1 MTANDGR
8 TPEQIRSEIA
18 AERAQLDAKVSELSI
33 EAKRSG
39 RIAGT
44 ALGALGS
51 LLFVARLRRRRRL

>member
-1 MTANDGR
+1 MTDGDRR

-18 AERAQLDAKVSELSI
+18 AERVRLDAKLSELSA

-51 LLFVARLRRRRRL
+51 LLLLARLRRRRR